1 MGIKYTVA
9 NLDNTTKGTMIRVMT
24 AKGQVT
30 GTFVSVNSKGINLMV
45 DGKLT
50 SRAVSS
56 ALSVDYVTEV
66 DADPMDRLA
75 HDGMTTRDLAAIVG
89 TDPKSLRVALRALGL
104 GVGRGR
110 KYHLAARTL
119 DLVKAHLAG

>member
-1 MGIKYTVA
+1 MGIKYTPA
-9 NLDNTTKGTMIRVMT
+9 NLDATDKGTPIRVMT

-56 ALSVDYVTEV
+56 ALSVDYVTQV
-66 DADPMDRLA
+66 TDADQLA
-75 HDGMTTRDLAAIVG
+75 HDGMTTRELAAIVG
-89 TDPKSLRVALRALGL
+89 TEPKALRVALRALGL
-104 GVGRGR
+104 GVGKGR
-110 KYHLAARTL
+110 KYNLPAATL
-119 DLVKAHLAG
+119 DQVKAHLAG